1 VNAEICATLSF
12 IIYSRFMVEKADNS
26 NTDLEKQK
34 AQLVAFEQE
43 LNERTEELEAQ
54 KEELTAAIEELVKM
68 NNYLNATLAEL
79 QERNQELDQ
88 LVYRASHD
96 FKTPIT
102 STLGIVHL
110 LKMEPMSPMLKEY
123 VHRIDLSMHQ
133 MNDLLK
139 SLSLFTQA
147 SLEELFYERISIAV
161 LVENAKERL
170 QYLEGFS
177 KVQFKI
183 EIDKDLTIS
192 TDAILLSE
200 VLKALITNAIIFRD
214 VEEPFVCVSALIV
227 NDSLEIFVEDNGE
240 GMTTEVMQKAFA
252 IFYRGSE
259 KSKGTGLGLYMVKKI
274 MQRLGGQVHLQQL
287 SKGLSVKII
296 LPVHHP

>member
-1 VNAEICATLSF
+1 MI
-12 IIYSRFMVEKADNS
+12 EKADS
-26 NTDLEKQK
+26 GLTDLEQQK
-34 AQLVAFEQE
+34 AQLMAYERE

-147 SLEELFYERISIAV
+147 SLEEVFFEQVSLAS
-161 LVENAKERL
+161 LVENAKDRL
-170 QYLEGFS
+170 QYQDGFNLV
-177 KVQFKI
+177 KFHI
-183 EIDKDLTIS
+183 EIDKALTIK
-192 TDAILLSE
+192 TDAILVSE
-200 VLKALITNAIIFRD
+200 ALKALIINSIIFRGTD
-214 VEEPFVCVSALIV
+214 EPFVCVKA
-227 NDSLEIFVEDNGE
+227 SLANNGIDIMVEDNGE
-240 GMTTEVMQKAFA
+240 GMTDEVMQKAFN

-274 MQRLGGQVHLQQL
+274 VQRLGGSVHLKQL
-287 SKGLSVKII
+287 TKGLGVTMS
-296 LPVHHP
+296 LPIDRP

>member
-1 VNAEICATLSF
+1 MI
-12 IIYSRFMVEKADNS
+12 EKADNGP
-26 NTDLEKQK
+26 TDLEQQK
-34 AQLVAFEQE
+34 AQLMAYERE

-147 SLEELFYERISIAV
+147 SLEEVFFEHVHLAT
-161 LVENAKERL
+161 LVENAKDRL
-170 QYLEGFS
+170 QYQDGFNL
-177 KVQFKI
+177 VRFDIQ
-183 EIDKDLTIS
+183 IDKTLTIK
-192 TDAILLSE
+192 TDAILVSE
-200 VLKALITNAIIFRD
+200 ALKALIINAIIFRGS
-214 VEEPFVCVSALIV
+214 VEPFVCVKASMI
-227 NDSLEIFVEDNGE
+227 NNNIDIIVEDNGE
-240 GMTTEVMQKAFA
+240 GMTDEVMQKAFN

-274 MQRLGGQVHLQQL
+274 VQRLGGNVRLKQL
-287 SKGLSVKII
+287 TKGLSVTIS
-296 LPVHHP
+296 LPTDRP

>member
-1 VNAEICATLSF
+1 MI
-12 IIYSRFMVEKADNS
+12 EKADHS
-26 NTDLEKQK
+26 ISDLEKQK
-34 AQLVAFEQE
+34 AQLVAYEQE
-43 LNERTEELEAQ
+43 LNDRVEEIEAQ

-110 LKMEPMSPMLKEY
+110 LKMEPMSPTLKEY
-123 VHRIDLSMHQ
+123 VNRIDLSMHQ

-147 SLEELFYERISIAV
+147 SLEEVFYERVSVAE
-161 LVENAKERL
+161 LVVNAKERL
-170 QYLEGFS
+170 QYLEGFNQIHFRCEVS
-177 KVQFKI
+177 P
-183 EIDKDLTIS
+183 DLTVS
-192 TDAILLSE
+192 TDAILLTE
-200 VLKALITNAIIFRD
+200 ALKAIITNAIIFRGS
-214 VEEPFVCVSALIV
+214 EKPFVCVKASQI
-227 NDSLEIFVEDNGE
+227 DTHLEITVEDNGE
-240 GMTTEVMQKAFA
+240 GMTDEVMQKAFA

-274 MQRLGGQVHLQQL
+274 VQRLGGEVQLQQL
-287 SKGLSVKII
+287 AKGLSVKISI
-296 LPVHHP
+296 PADRPEQ

>member
-1 VNAEICATLSF
+1 MI
-12 IIYSRFMVEKADNS
+12 EKADNGL
-26 NTDLEKQK
+26 TDLEQQK
-34 AQLVAFEQE
+34 AQLMAYERE

-139 SLSLFTQA
+139 SLALFTQA
-147 SLEELFYERISIAV
+147 SLEEVFFEQVSLAE
-161 LVENAKERL
+161 LVENAKDRL
-170 QYLEGFS
+170 QYQDGFNLI
-177 KVQFKI
+177 KFHI
-183 EIDKDLTIS
+183 EIDKTLTFK
-192 TDAILLSE
+192 TDAILVSE
-200 VLKALITNAIIFRD
+200 ALKALIINAIVFRGS
-214 VEEPFVCVSALIV
+214 EEPFVRVKA
-227 NDSLEIFVEDNGE
+227 SLVDNCIDITVEDNGE
-240 GMTTEVMQKAFA
+240 GMTDEVKQKAFN

-274 MQRLGGQVHLQQL
+274 VQRLKGSVHLKQL
-287 SKGLSVKII
+287 AKGLSVTIS
-296 LPVHHP
+296 LPIDHP

>member
-1 VNAEICATLSF
+1 
-12 IIYSRFMVEKADNS
+12 MVEKTDNS
-26 NTDLEKQK
+26 IPDSEQYK
-34 AQLVAFEQE
+34 AQLMAYERE
-43 LNERTEELEAQ
+43 INERTEELEAQ
-54 KEELTAAIEELVKM
+54 KEELTAAIDELVKM
-68 NNYLNATLAEL
+68 NSYLNDTLAEL

-102 STLGIVHL
+102 STLGLVHL

-147 SLEELFYERISIAV
+147 SLDEVFYESVAV
-161 LVENAKERL
+161 AALAENVKDRL
-170 QYLEGFS
+170 QYLEGFNR
-177 KVQFKI
+177 VQFKI
-183 EIDKDLTIS
+183 EIEKDLTFS

-200 VLKALITNAIIFRD
+200 ALKAIITNAIIFRGF
-214 VEEPFVCVSALIV
+214 EEPFVSIKASLV
-227 NDSLEIFVEDNGE
+227 NENLEIVVEDNGE
-240 GMTTEVMQKAFA
+240 GMTDEVLQKAFA

-259 KSKGTGLGLYMVKKI
+259 KSKGSGLGLYMVKKI
-274 MQRLGGQVHLQQL
+274 TQRLSGNVQLTKL
-287 SKGLSVKII
+287 SKGLCVKIN
-296 LPVHHP
+296 LPVGRP

>member
-1 VNAEICATLSF
+1 MI
-12 IIYSRFMVEKADNS
+12 EKADNGP
-26 NTDLEKQK
+26 TDLEQQK
-34 AQLVAFEQE
+34 AQLMAYERE

-147 SLEELFYERISIAV
+147 SLEEVFFEHVHLAT
-161 LVENAKERL
+161 LVENAKDRL
-170 QYLEGFS
+170 QYQDGFN
-177 KVQFKI
+177 
-183 EIDKDLTIS
+183 L
-192 TDAILLSE
+192 
-200 VLKALITNAIIFRD
+200 
-214 VEEPFVCVSALIV
+214 
-227 NDSLEIFVEDNGE
+227 
-240 GMTTEVMQKAFA
+240 
-252 IFYRGSE
+252 
-259 KSKGTGLGLYMVKKI
+259 
-274 MQRLGGQVHLQQL
+274 
-287 SKGLSVKII
+287 
-296 LPVHHP
+296 